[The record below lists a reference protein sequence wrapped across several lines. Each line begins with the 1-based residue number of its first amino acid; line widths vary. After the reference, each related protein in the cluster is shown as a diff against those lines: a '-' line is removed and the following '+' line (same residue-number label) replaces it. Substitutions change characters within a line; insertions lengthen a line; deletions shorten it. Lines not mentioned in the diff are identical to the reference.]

1 MRINVNSEIGRLKAV
16 MLHRPHKELLNLTP
30 YLLDELLF
38 DEIPFLDNAQK
49 EHDMFAEIF
58 RKNGCEVFYLEDLC
72 AESLYNDGVR
82 TEFIREFIDNADVT
96 SEYEKEVLWEFLNS
110 IKDNKELV
118 LKMMEGVRKNELELR
133 APRTLCELICVH
145 DFFVSKPLPN
155 LYFTRDPFAFI
166 KDGVSLNTMW
176 SVTRRRETLFG
187 KSIFNNHKE
196 FKGIKKWYD
205 RNDIPS
211 IEGGDI
217 LVLSKDVVAIGI
229 SQRTT
234 PIAVETIAKRL
245 LSGEN
250 GVKTVLA
257 MVIPNN
263 RAFMHL
269 DTVLTAVDKDLF
281 TLHPEIEK
289 TLEIYS
295 LTLDVNNNIKV
306 EKESSD
312 IEICLKKFL
321 EVDKIDFIREGK
333 GGLLDTH
340 REQWSD
346 GYNTL
351 AIGPREVI
359 VYDRNTIT
367 NELLLEKG
375 VKLHMIDS
383 GELSRGRG
391 GPRCM
396 SMPLFRED

>member
-1 MRINVNSEIGRLKAV
+1 
-16 MLHRPHKELLNLTP
+16 
-30 YLLDELLF
+30 
-38 DEIPFLDNAQK
+38 
-49 EHDMFAEIF
+49 
-58 RKNGCEVFYLEDLC
+58 
-72 AESLYNDGVR
+72 
-82 TEFIREFIDNADVT
+82 
-96 SEYEKEVLWEFLNS
+96 
-110 IKDNKELV
+110 
-118 LKMMEGVRKNELELR
+118 MMEGIRKNEVDLKT
-133 APRTLCELICVH
+133 PTTLSEIISKH
-145 DFFVSKPLPN
+145 DFFISKPLPN

-187 KSIFNNHKE
+187 KYIFEHHKD

-205 RNDIPS
+205 RTDVPS

-234 PIAVETIAKRL
+234 PIAIEKIANRL
-245 LSGEN
+245 LRDEN

-269 DTVLTAVDKDLF
+269 DTVLTMVDKDLF

-295 LTLDVNNNIKV
+295 LKLDGDKIKV
-306 EKESSD
+306 EKESTD
-312 IEICLKKFL
+312 IEIALKKYL

-351 AIGPREVI
+351 AVAPRSAI

-367 NELLLEKG
+367 NELLEEKG
-375 VKLHMIDS
+375 VKLFKIDS

-396 SMPLFRED
+396 SGGGPRSTF